1 MMPALAI
8 WEGFLKEVTTV
19 CCGNGKDLRE
29 EGVPDSR
36 TACSK
41 AWRFRGPCSFCVGGQ
56 ENLTGF
62 PSIFPCEKT
71 K

>member
-8 WEGFLKEVTTV
+8 WEGFLEEVTTV

-36 TACSK
+36 T
-41 AWRFRGPCSFCVGGQ
+41 
-56 ENLTGF
+56 
-62 PSIFPCEKT
+62 
-71 K
+71 